1 MSKLFQQLLKATPV
15 ALGASLLAVSPSFAQ
30 EATTNTNDILQEIN
44 NYSQNSNS
52 QNGAMSQVNS
62 VSQLR
67 DVSPGDWAF
76 EALRNLVERY
86 GCIAGYP
93 DRTFRGNKPL
103 TRYEF
108 AAGLNSCLQQIE
120 RLIGTGSTS
129 GPRGMNEEEMT
140 QVQRLTQEFQAELAS
155 LGARVDNLEARVGVV
170 EKQQFST
177 TTKLSGEAILSAGG
191 VFGDKQPKGGDIQD
205 NITFNDRIRLNFNT
219 SFTGKDLL
227 RTRLQAGNFDTSYG
241 TAAGTDMARLGYEA
255 SGGNNV
261 TIDEIYYRFPI
272 GDKGRV
278 WVGAQGLDIDDV
290 FNTHN
295 PNFESSGGGALTRF
309 NRYNPAVYRSNGAE
323 GAGVAGQYKFT
334 NNIALS
340 ALYLTSANSAS
351 DPANEKGLFDGAYTA
366 GAQVDVNVGK
376 NLDFGLAYLHTYQP
390 GGSVNLSGSTGSNE
404 ARLPFTNAIGTSAHH
419 IGLSGQW
426 KPTSKISLGAFGG
439 YVNATAEEGA
449 MTTLGQVKEG
459 DKADIWTWGAN
470 LAFLDF
476 GGEGNVLG
484 IAGGMAPKL
493 TSTDVLNGNAKNNGN
508 GYIIEAQYRWQ
519 VNDNIQITPGA
530 YVVIEPNHVDGASEI
545 WGGVVRTTF
554 KF

>member
-30 EATTNTNDILQEIN
+30 EATTNTSEILQEIN
-44 NYSQNSNS
+44 NYSKDSGN

-120 RLIGTGSTS
+120 RLIGTG
-129 GPRGMNEEEMT
+129 GDRGLTEEEMS
-140 QVQRLTQEFQAELAS
+140 QVQRLTQEFQAELAA

-177 TTKLSGEAILSAGG
+177 TTKLSGEVIMTAAGAY
-191 VFGDKQPKGGDIQD
+191 GDERPDGTNIDD
-205 NITFNDRIRLNFNT
+205 NVTFSDRVRLNLNT

-227 RTRLQAGNFDTSYG
+227 RTRLQAGNFSGLARAT
-241 TAAGTDMARLGYEA
+241 GTDMASLGHEA

-261 TIDEIYYRFPI
+261 TIDELYYRYPLGSKAKI
-272 GDKGRV
+272 
-278 WVGAQGLDIDDV
+278 WVGAAGLDIDDV

-295 PNFESSGGGALTRF
+295 PYFESSGGGAMSRF
-309 NRYNPAVYRSNGAE
+309 NRYNPAVYRSGGAE
-323 GAGVAGQYKFT
+323 GVGVAGQYKFSDS
-334 NNIALS
+334 IALT
-340 ALYLTSANSAS
+340 ALYLTGSNAS
-351 DPANEKGLFDGAYTA
+351 DPSNTNGLFDGSYTA
-366 GAQVDVNVGK
+366 GAQVDFNFGK

-390 GGSVNLSGSTGSNE
+390 GGKVNLSGSTGSTL
-404 ARLPFTNAIGTSAHH
+404 AKTPFFGAATSADHF
-419 IGLSGQW
+419 GLSGQW
-426 KPTSKISLGAFGG
+426 KPAQKISLGAFGG
-439 YVNATAEEGA
+439 YVNAHAESGVYDGDNA
-449 MTTLGQVKEG
+449 DTL
-459 DKADIWTWGAN
+459 TWGAN
-470 LAFLDF
+470 LALLDF

-484 IAGGMAPKL
+484 FAGGQAPTL
-493 TSTDVLNGNAKNNGN
+493 TSSDSGIENSGN

-519 VNDNIQITPGA
+519 VTDNIQITPAA
-530 YVVIEPNHVDGASEI
+530 YVILEPDSVDGASEI
-545 WGGVVRTTF
+545 WVGALRTTF